1 MDKEKGST
9 GTKIGNFEILEQI
22 ASGGM
27 AVIYKARQTTLDRLV
42 VIKELKTAFKEDKDI
57 VARFEQEAKAVA
69 RLQHE
74 NIVNVIEFWYKNGS
88 YYIAME
94 YLDGSDLSGILER
107 SGHLPLN
114 IGLIVAS
121 NIARVLEYAHER
133 GIVHRDL
140 KPPNILIS
148 REGKVKLTD
157 FGIAHIEEELG
168 GKDLT
173 RVGLAMGTPSYMS
186 PEQIDGKPADP
197 SSDIWSFG
205 CVLYEIF
212 SGKKAFAERG
222 QSTLLA
228 SVRKGKR
235 TPETDQFKKL
245 VPWKLRRLINQCLK
259 IKPEKRPTLQK
270 LKAYLL
276 FLAEQENRGKD
287 FSLVLKNF
295 LLDKNGFLPDGA
307 KTIVRHQ
314 PVQGMPGK
322 KVVWLVSAV
331 LITAIIIAGGF
342 VFLMSSRPET
352 IKELSLKTGE
362 SGESLTNPAVIV
374 PQTAMQVSGETVLR
388 AMTTVSHAAMP
399 VPVKA
404 LQMTMATASHAVM
417 PVSGETVLQL
427 TVTTLSHA
435 AMPLTKTAVP
445 QSVTAML
452 PSAAVVPA
460 PPVKQK
466 FGYVR
471 VVVLPWAEIYIDGEK
486 VGITPTDKNFLV
498 TAGKHKVMLKNPYY
512 KPVLR
517 IIEVSSN
524 QINLVKADL
533 KMGKK
538 K

>member
-1 MDKEKGST
+1 MNKEKGSI

-173 RVGLAMGTPSYMS
+173 RVGLAMGTPAYMS

-276 FLAEQENRGKD
+276 SLAEQENRGKD
-287 FSLVLKNF
+287 FSMVLKNF

-307 KTIVRHQ
+307 KTIIRHQ

-322 KVVWLVSAV
+322 KVLWLVSTA

-342 VFLMSSRPET
+342 VFLMSSKPEAV
-352 IKELSLKTGE
+352 KEVSLKTGE
-362 SGESLTNPAVIV
+362 SGESLTNPAVIA
-374 PQTAMQVSGETVLR
+374 PQTAMPVSGETVLR
-388 AMTTVSHAAMP
+388 AMTAVSHSAIPVSGKAM
-399 VPVKA
+399 
-404 LQMTMATASHAVM
+404 QSTMTTASHAAIPM
-417 PVSGETVLQL
+417 SGKAMQL
-427 TVTTLSHA
+427 TMAIASHA
-435 AMPLTKTAVP
+435 ALPLTRAAVP

-452 PSAAVVPA
+452 PSTTAASV
-460 PPVKQK
+460 PPVIKK
-466 FGYVR
+466 IGYIR

-486 VGITPTDKNFLV
+486 VGITPTDINFRV
-498 TAGKHKVMLKNPYY
+498 TAGKHKVLLKNPYY

-517 IIEVSSN
+517 SVEVSSN
-524 QINLVKADL
+524 QIILVKADM
-533 KMGKK
+533 KKGKIK
-538 K
+538 